1 MNAWIRGRLKV
12 TRSENNPENLQKPI
26 GEGGANRTVCAA
38 SLLGRFIADCG
49 NDSPGLFLSNRSDP
63 KAAQTGRF
71 GLPLRFF
78 AALLCALLTA
88 ASAYATD
95 YNDVSV
101 KVETVTEAHSP
112 SGYDEYRVTV
122 TNRSLAKPHRV
133 TVAMYGNSYIDN
145 FSEARRSV
153 EVAPSSTAT
162 VSVFKPVSGGGVWRV
177 TIDGERQSEAVNVD
191 ASRTSA
197 WVSTSQNAFYL
208 LSSRDVEKMGL
219 MNEASAL
226 EGFKNASGERE
237 VAYLSY
243 KSPTSEWS
251 GNWVGYSGFDAVA
264 LTAEELREA
273 PDAVRSALWRFA
285 ECGGSLL
292 IIGAWEIPPQWR
304 SRRLNSLE
312 VEIGAD
318 RSVTRKEVPP
328 ALSDTAQTYNVG
340 FGQVTMIAAAGV
352 KNLLPAQWRGI
363 KQSWENS
370 RPADEHYYDIVGIN
384 KDFPVVEQIG
394 IPVRGLFVL
403 MLAFV
408 VVIGPVNLIWL
419 ARRRKKIWMLWTV
432 PVIALVACL
441 AVTGFALLGEGV
453 SATSRAQ
460 SFTIL
465 DESSHRA
472 TTIGW
477 TAFYAPI
484 APREGLHFGYD
495 TELAPVTPEAWRYR
509 GGGGDRTIDF
519 SNDQHL
525 DSGWITARVPAYF
538 KFRKSETRRER
549 LTIRRL
555 GDSIS
560 VVNGLGA
567 DINALWVA
575 DRDGKIYSAKEIRAG
590 AETKLGPTGFGIDE
604 NKLHLRWLFTT
615 GNWLGMMDATV
626 GVPQRYLAPGCYLA
640 ALDRSPFVEE
650 GLKGVETRK
659 GRALVYGVGA
669 GEER

>member
-1 MNAWIRGRLKV
+1 MNVWIKGRLKV
-12 TRSENNPENLQKPI
+12 TRPENKQENFVP
-26 GEGGANRTVCAA
+26 AN
-38 SLLGRFIADCG
+38 G
-49 NDSPGLFLSNRSDP
+49 SDP

-71 GLPLRFF
+71 ALPLRFF

-95 YNDVSV
+95 YDDVSV
-101 KVETVTEAHSP
+101 KVETVTEAHSS

-122 TNRSLAKPHRV
+122 TNRSPTKSHRV
-133 TVAMYGNSYIDN
+133 TVTMYGNSYLDN
-145 FSEARRSV
+145 VGEARRSV

-162 VSVFKPVSGGGVWRV
+162 VSMFKPVSGGGGVWRV
-177 TIDGERQSEAVNVD
+177 TIDGERQREAVNVD
-191 ASRTSA
+191 TSRTSA
-197 WVSTSQNAFYL
+197 WISHSQNAFYL

-219 MNEASAL
+219 MNEASVV
-226 EGFKNASGERE
+226 EGFKNASGENE

-264 LTAEELREA
+264 ITAAELREA

-304 SRRLNSLE
+304 SRRVLSIE
-312 VEIGAD
+312 AEEEGVGAWKK
-318 RSVTRKEVPP
+318 VWLPLPE
-328 ALSDTAQTYNVG
+328 TAQTYYVG
-340 FGQVTMIAAAGV
+340 FGQVTMVDATGV
-352 KNLLPAQWRGI
+352 KSLLPAHWRAV
-363 KQSWENS
+363 KLSWKNS
-370 RPADEHYYDIVGIN
+370 RPTDENDRYGDIVEIN
-384 KDFPVVEQIG
+384 TAFPVVDRIG

-408 VVIGPVNLIWL
+408 VVIGPINLIWL

-441 AVTGFALLGEGV
+441 AVTAYALLGEGV
-453 SATSRAQ
+453 SATSRLE

-472 TTIGW
+472 TTVGW

-484 APREGLHFGYD
+484 APREGLHFSYD
-495 TELAPVTPEAWRYR
+495 TELAMVTPYPWRYR
-509 GGGGDRTIDF
+509 GGGTDRTIDF

-525 DSGWITARVPAYF
+525 DSGWVTARVPAYF

-549 LTIRRL
+549 VTVRRS

-567 DINALWVA
+567 DISAFWLA
-575 DRDGKIYSAKEIRAG
+575 DRGGMIYSAKEVRAG
-590 AETKLGPTGFGIDE
+590 AETKLRPAGFGIVE
-604 NKLHLRWLFTT
+604 NRAGLRGLFTA
-615 GNWLGMMDATV
+615 GDWLVWMKAAERD
-626 GVPQRYLAPGCYLA
+626 PQRYLAPGCYLA
-640 ALDRSPFVEE
+640 ALEVSPFVEE

-659 GRALVYGVGA
+659 AHTLVYGVGSE
-669 GEER
+669 EER

>member
-1 MNAWIRGRLKV
+1 MNVWIKGRLKV
-12 TRSENNPENLQKPI
+12 TRPENKQENFVP
-26 GEGGANRTVCAA
+26 AN
-38 SLLGRFIADCG
+38 G
-49 NDSPGLFLSNRSDP
+49 SDP

-71 GLPLRFF
+71 ALPLRFF

-95 YNDVSV
+95 YDDVSV

-122 TNRSLAKPHRV
+122 TNRSLTKSHRV
-133 TVAMYGNSYIDN
+133 TVDMWGGSYLDN
-145 FSEARRSV
+145 VSEVRRSV
-153 EVAPSSTAT
+153 DVAPSSTAT
-162 VSVFKPVSGGGVWRV
+162 VSVFIRVNGVGGVWRV
-177 TIDGERQSEAVNVD
+177 TIDGERQREAVNVD
-191 ASRTSA
+191 TSRTSA
-197 WVSTSQNAFYL
+197 WISHSQNAFYL

-219 MNEASAL
+219 MNEASVV
-226 EGFKNASGERE
+226 EGFKNASGENE

-264 LTAEELREA
+264 ITAAELREA

-304 SRRLNSLE
+304 SRRVLSIE
-312 VEIGAD
+312 AEEEGVGAWKK
-318 RSVTRKEVPP
+318 VWLPLPE
-328 ALSDTAQTYNVG
+328 TAQTYNVG
-340 FGQVTMIAAAGV
+340 FGQATMVDAAAV
-352 KNLLPAQWRGI
+352 TSLLPAHW
-363 KQSWENS
+363 KAVKLSWKNS
-370 RPADEHYYDIVGIN
+370 RPTHEDDRYGDIVDIN
-384 KDFPVVEQIG
+384 NAFPVVDRIG

-408 VVIGPVNLIWL
+408 VVIGPINLIWL

-441 AVTGFALLGEGV
+441 AVTGYALLGEGV
-453 SATSRAQ
+453 SATSRLE

-472 TTIGW
+472 TTVGW

-484 APREGLHFGYD
+484 APREGLHFSYD
-495 TELAPVTPEAWRYR
+495 TELAMVAPYHWRYR
-509 GGGGDRTIDF
+509 GGGADRTIDF

-525 DSGWITARVPAYF
+525 DSGWVTARVPAYF

-549 LTIRRL
+549 VTVRRS

-567 DINALWVA
+567 DISAFWLA
-575 DRDGKIYSAKEIRAG
+575 DRDGKIYSAKGVRAG
-590 AETKLGPTGFGIDE
+590 AEAKLSLASFGIVE
-604 NKLHLRWLFTT
+604 NKAGLRGLFTA
-615 GNWLGMMDATV
+615 GEWLGEMKAAERA
-626 GVPQRYLAPGCYLA
+626 PQRYLAPGCYLA
-640 ALDRSPFVEE
+640 ALDTSPFVEE

-659 GRALVYGVGA
+659 TRTLVYGVGV
-669 GEER
+669 EER

>member
-1 MNAWIRGRLKV
+1 MIAWIRGRLKV
-12 TRSENNPENLQKPI
+12 TRPENNPENLQKPI

-38 SLLGRFIADCG
+38 SMPGRFIADCG
-49 NDSPGLFLSNRSDP
+49 NDSPGLFLSNGSGP
-63 KAAQTGRF
+63 KAAQTVRF
-71 GLPLRFF
+71 GPPQRFF

-88 ASAYATD
+88 APAYATD
-95 YNDVSV
+95 YSDVSV

-112 SGYDEYRVTV
+112 TGYDEYRVTV
-122 TNRSLAKPHRV
+122 TNRSLTKPHRV
-133 TVAMYGNSYIDN
+133 TVAMYGSSYLEDV
-145 FSEARRSV
+145 SEARRSV

-162 VSVFKPVSGGGVWRV
+162 VSVFKPVGGGGVWRV

-191 ASRTSA
+191 TSRTSS
-197 WVSTSQNAFYL
+197 WVSHSQNAFYI

-219 MNEASAL
+219 MNEASVA
-226 EGFKNASGERE
+226 EGFKNASGESE

-304 SRRLNSLE
+304 SRRVLSIEAEEEGGGVWKRVRLSLPE
-312 VEIGAD
+312 A
-318 RSVTRKEVPP
+318 
-328 ALSDTAQTYNVG
+328 AQTYSVG
-340 FGQVTMIAAAGV
+340 FGQATTIDATNV
-352 KNLLPAQWRGI
+352 KSLLPAHW
-363 KQSWENS
+363 KAVKLSWKNS
-370 RPADEHYYDIVGIN
+370 RPTRIEYYNITDIN
-384 KDFPVVEQIG
+384 KDFPVVDRIG

-408 VVIGPVNLIWL
+408 IVIGPVNLIWL

-453 SATSRAQ
+453 SATSRTEA
-460 SFTIL
+460 FTIL

-472 TTIGW
+472 MTVGW
-477 TAFYAPI
+477 AAFYAPI

-495 TELAPVTPEAWRYR
+495 TELMLVAPETWRYKS
-509 GGGGDRTIDF
+509 GGGYRTIDL
-519 SNDQHL
+519 SDDQHL

-538 KFRKSETRRER
+538 KFRKGETRRER
-549 LTIRRL
+549 LTVRHS

-560 VVNGLGA
+560 VVNGLGEDIRELWLA
-567 DINALWVA
+567 DH
-575 DRDGKIYSAKEIRAG
+575 DGEVYSAKEIRAG
-590 AETKLGPTGFGIDE
+590 AEKKMNPANLRLME
-604 NKLHLRWLFTT
+604 NKSSLRELFT
-615 GNWLGMMDATV
+615 GGPWLEGMKWVEKA
-626 GVPQRYLAPGCYLA
+626 PQGYLAPGCYMA

-659 GRALVYGVGA
+659 GRAVVLGVG
-669 GEER
+669 GEEER

>member
-1 MNAWIRGRLKV
+1 M
-12 TRSENNPENLQKPI
+12 ENLQEPI

-38 SLLGRFIADCG
+38 SLLSRIIADCG
-49 NDSPGLFLSNRSDP
+49 NHSSGLFLADRLDQR
-63 KAAQTGRF
+63 AAQTGRF
-71 GLPLRFF
+71 APLLRLF
-78 AALLCALLTA
+78 AALLCALLTS
-88 ASAYATD
+88 ASANAQD
-95 YNDVSV
+95 YGDVSV
-101 KVETVTEAHSP
+101 KVETVLEAHSP
-112 SGYDEYRVTV
+112 SGYDEYRVTLINYSLTKSHHVRVMAYESGYPDGV
-122 TNRSLAKPHRV
+122 TQISRAIESA
-133 TVAMYGNSYIDN
+133 S
-145 FSEARRSV
+145 
-153 EVAPSSTAT
+153 SSTAT
-162 VSVFKPVSGGGVWRV
+162 ISMFKPRGGGAEWSVI
-177 TIDGERQSEAVNVD
+177 IDGERQRGVVKVD
-191 ASRTSA
+191 VSRTSA
-197 WVSTSQNAFYL
+197 WISHSYNAFYV

-219 MNEASAL
+219 MNEAAVV
-226 EGFKNASGERE
+226 EGFKNSAGESE

-243 KSPTSEWS
+243 KSPISEWS

-292 IIGAWEIPPQWR
+292 IIGAWEVPQQWR
-304 SRRLNSLE
+304 SRRVNSVE
-312 VEIGAD
+312 VEDEIV
-318 RSVTRKEVPP
+318 SSKIVSM
-328 ALSDTAQTYNVG
+328 ALPEAAQTYYVG
-340 FGQVTMIAAAGV
+340 FGQATMIAATDV
-352 KNLLPAQWRGI
+352 KSVLPAHWKLV
-363 KQSWENS
+363 KQSWKNS
-370 RPADEHYYDIVGIN
+370 RPTYESYGDIVDIN
-384 KDFPVVEQIG
+384 RAFPVVERIG

-408 VVIGPVNLIWL
+408 VVIGPINLIWL

-453 SATSRAQ
+453 SATSRTEA
-460 SFTIL
+460 FTIL

-484 APREGLHFGYD
+484 APREGLRFGYD
-495 TELAPVTPEAWRYR
+495 TEVAPVAPEMWRYR
-509 GGGGDRTIDF
+509 GGGGGDRTIDF
-519 SNDQHL
+519 SIDQHL

-549 LTIRRL
+549 LAIRRS

-567 DINALWVA
+567 DIRALWLA
-575 DRDGKIYSAKEIRAG
+575 DRDGKIYSAKEVRAG
-590 AETKLGPTGFGIDE
+590 AETKLSLASVGLVE
-604 NKLHLRWLFTT
+604 NKNGLRELFTV
-615 GNWLGMMDATV
+615 GGWLGGMRTV
-626 GVPQRYLAPGCYLA
+626 EGNPQHILAPGCYLA
-640 ALDRSPFVEE
+640 ALDTSPFVEE

-659 GRALVYGVGA
+659 AQTLVYGVGA